1 MLIQMDWQKANV
13 GQLYWSTDLKKKHKK
28 KPVCFQQR
36 RVSGTK
42 DDLSDSS
49 AFIKDVQLDFSSGN
63 VSNDLLGVCS

>member
-13 GQLYWSTDLKKKHKK
+13 GQLYWSTDLKKNKQK

>member
-1 MLIQMDWQKANV
+1 MDWQKANV
-13 GQLYWSTDLKKKHKK
+13 GQLYWSTDLKKNKQKK
-28 KPVCFQQR
+28 TVCFQQR

>member
-1 MLIQMDWQKANV
+1 MDWQKANI
-13 GQLYWSTDLKKKHKK
+13 GQLYWSTDFKKN
-28 KPVCFQQR
+28 PECFQQR

-63 VSNDLLGVCS
+63 VSNDLPGVCS

>member
-1 MLIQMDWQKANV
+1 MDWQKANI
-13 GQLYWSTDLKKKHKK
+13 GQLYWSTDLKKTNKK
-28 KPVCFQQR
+28 NQYAFNKEESVVQ
-36 RVSGTK
+36 K

>member
-1 MLIQMDWQKANV
+1 MDWQKANI
-13 GQLYWSTDLKKKHKK
+13 GQLYWSTDLKTNKQKN
-28 KPVCFQQR
+28 PVCFQQR

>member
-1 MLIQMDWQKANV
+1 MDWQKANI
-13 GQLYWSTDLKKKHKK
+13 GQLYWSTDLKKT
-28 KPVCFQQR
+28 VRFQQR

-63 VSNDLLGVCS
+63 VSNDLPGVCS

>member
-1 MLIQMDWQKANV
+1 MDWQKANV
-13 GQLYWSTDLKKKHKK
+13 GQLYWSTDLKKKTKK
-28 KPVCFQQR
+28 KTVCFQQR

>member
-1 MLIQMDWQKANV
+1 MDWQKANI
-13 GQLYWSTDLKKKHKK
+13 GQLYWSTDLKKKLYAFNKEES
-28 KPVCFQQR
+28 VVQ
-36 RVSGTK
+36 K